1 MDVIRFWLD
10 HRAEVLALLGQHVL
24 LAGLSTLVATAI
36 AVPLGI
42 AAAHRPR
49 LSAPLVGLANAVQ
62 TIPSLAMFGFL
73 LPLPVLGGV
82 GSRTAILALTLYAL
96 LPILRT
102 TITGITG
109 IDRSVRDAG
118 VALGM
123 TPRQLLWQVE
133 IPLAIPSIASGIR
146 IAAVVAVGS
155 ATIAAAVG
163 AGGLGEYIYRGLAM
177 VDSTVILAG
186 AIPAAAL
193 ALLVDGVLW
202 WVQQRST
209 RRHRRRTVRGPLLA
223 AAGLVVIG
231 LSTWAVLA
239 WRASDVVVVGSKNFA
254 EQLVLGEI
262 VAQTIEGTGL
272 RVDRRLNLGGTLIC
286 DRALLS
292 GDIDIYVEYTGTA
305 LTAVF
310 NQPTGTSRR
319 EVTRTVR
326 DLYARSGRTLLPPL
340 GFDNTFAMLVRGAD
354 ARARGLR
361 SIEDAAR
368 EAPRWRAAF
377 GYEFLDRP
385 DGFTGLA
392 RAYGITLAAPPTS
405 MDLSLTYRA
414 LASGQ
419 VDLIA
424 GDATSGLIRALDLVA
439 LEDTRGYFPPYDA
452 VPVARAET
460 LLRHPAMR
468 TAIESLTGRVTA
480 AHMREMN
487 YRVEA
492 LRQPPA
498 DVARAFLAGE
508 IVVP

>member
-1 MDVIRFWLD
+1 
-10 HRAEVLALLGQHVL
+10 
-24 LAGLSTLVATAI
+24 
-36 AVPLGI
+36 
-42 AAAHRPR
+42 
-49 LSAPLVGLANAVQ
+49 
-62 TIPSLAMFGFL
+62 
-73 LPLPVLGGV
+73 
-82 GSRTAILALTLYAL
+82 
-96 LPILRT
+96 
-102 TITGITG
+102 
-109 IDRSVRDAG
+109 
-118 VALGM
+118 
-123 TPRQLLWQVE
+123 LLWQVE
-133 IPLAIPSIASGIR
+133 IPLAIPSIVSGVR

-177 VDSTVILAG
+177 VDTTVILAG

-193 ALLVDGVLW
+193 ALLVDITLW
-202 WVQQRST
+202 WAQRRST
-209 RRHRRRTVRGPLLA
+209 SRHGRRTLRGPIA
-223 AAGLVVIG
+223 AAAACAVVGLT
-231 LSTWAVLA
+231 TWGILA
-239 WRASDVVVVGSKNFA
+239 WRATDVVVVGSKNFA

-262 VAQTIEGTGL
+262 VAQVIERDAGM
-272 RVDRRLNLGGTLIC
+272 RVERRFNLGGTLIC
-286 DRALLS
+286 DRALRS

-310 NQPTGTSRR
+310 SQPLGTSRSA
-319 EVTRTVR
+319 VTRTVR
-326 DLYARSGRTLLPPL
+326 DLYARSGRTLLSPL
-340 GFDNTFAMLVRGAD
+340 GFDNTFAMLVRGAE

-361 SIEDAAR
+361 TIDDAAR
-368 EAPRWRAAF
+368 EAPGWRAAF

-385 DGFTGLA
+385 DGYAGLA
-392 RAYGITLAAPPTS
+392 KTYGIRLAVAPTS

-424 GDATSGLIRALDLVA
+424 GDATSGLIRALDLAV

-452 VPVARAET
+452 VPVARSET

-468 TAIESLTGRVTA
+468 RAVEGLAGRITA

-498 DVARAFLAGE
+498 DVARAFLAGD
-508 IVVP
+508 IQVR